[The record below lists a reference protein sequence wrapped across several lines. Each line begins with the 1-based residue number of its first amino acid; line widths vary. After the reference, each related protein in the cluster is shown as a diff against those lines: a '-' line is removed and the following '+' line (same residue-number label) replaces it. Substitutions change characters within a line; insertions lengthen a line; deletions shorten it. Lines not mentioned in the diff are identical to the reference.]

1 MPIFD
6 YKGEDARPLL
16 SDAWGLA
23 AYTGI
28 QSFASEGALPIA
40 NPLLNITYGTTAAP
54 PDGWREIPAGA
65 LGIGPEH
72 VDFLGFIKGD
82 GPTLQGLQTS
92 QAKIW
97 GEYDAAGKLIKIS
110 LVLAPTNNATDVIDY
125 PAMINGS
132 YIHAFDYVLEALQAY
147 TQAQGLTG
155 KDVLVTGYSLG
166 AGATDDMFALKDTD
180 WNGFYAQSD
189 YLAAEVPK
197 IVDRPGIF
205 NIGFE
210 NDVVYRA
217 AGDAESVSDALDTIL
232 LPNDPKFDTTVDNLI
247 LFDDAYA
254 SPLWPYGIFSIPNL
268 TGWISHLEGVF
279 LNIVDKIG
287 NSSFY
292 DYIEQDSVILVSYL
306 SAATRKLTW
315 VYDRATP
322 TSDHFGDPAFLIGT
336 QFDDRLQ
343 DGRSDDFLD
352 GFAGID
358 RFRLSTGTDV
368 VAAGA
373 GVDIAD
379 LRGSVQQYDAMRTAD
394 GTLFLFDR
402 TGQYGLKELHDIER
416 VTFTGT
422 LLTTFRLGDSGLDG
436 GTGRQFAYAAHQEG
450 GAAADLLSGGKDIDR
465 LFGLGGNDRLLGQA
479 GDDLL
484 HGGGGV
490 DRLGGGLGNDSLY
503 GGAGNDFLRGDA
515 GDDTLNGGVGSDHFE
530 FRTGVIGHDVVTDFN
545 RHESGHDSLVFAPN
559 LFASA
564 ADVLAAARQ
573 VGDSTV
579 IAFGNASVTLLHVTL
594 GELTAADILLA

>member
-54 PDGWREIPAGA
+54 PDGWREIPASA

-72 VDFLGFIKGD
+72 VDFLGFIMGD

-97 GEYDAAGKLIKIS
+97 GEYDDAGKLIKIS

-125 PAMINGS
+125 PAMITGE
-132 YIHAFDYVLEALQAY
+132 YIHAFDYLLEALQAY

-166 AGATDDMFALKDTD
+166 AGATNDMFALKDTD

-217 AGDAESVSDALDTIL
+217 AGDAENVSDALDTIL
-232 LPNDPKFDTTVDNLI
+232 FPNDPKFNTTVDNLI

-279 LNIVDKIG
+279 INIVDKIG

-292 DYIEQDSVILVSYL
+292 EYIEQDSVILVSHL
-306 SAATRKLTW
+306 TAPTRAITW

-322 TSDHFGDPAFLIGT
+322 TSDHFGDPGFLIGT
-336 QFDDRLQ
+336 EFADRLQ

-352 GFAGID
+352 GFAGSD
-358 RFRLSTGTDV
+358 RFRLSTGTDTV
-368 VAAGA
+368 AGGEGTDAVDLAGAAG
-373 GVDIAD
+373 
-379 LRGSVQQYDAMRTAD
+379 QYDALRTAD
-394 GTLFLFDR
+394 GTLFLLDR
-402 TGQYGLKELHDIER
+402 TGVNGLKELHDVER
-416 VTFTGT
+416 VTFQGT
-422 LLTTFRLGDSGLDG
+422 LLTTYKVGATALDG
-436 GTGRQFAYAAHQEG
+436 GLLKQIAYVAHQD
-450 GAAADLLSGGKDIDR
+450 GAAGADTLNGTAATDR
-465 LFGLGGNDRLLGQA
+465 LFGLAGNDRLSGQR

-484 HGGGGV
+484 HGGDGDDALVGSV
-490 DRLGGGLGNDSLY
+490 GNDTIY
-503 GGAGNDFLRGDA
+503 GGAGNDTLRGDA
-515 GDDTLNGGVGSDHFE
+515 GDDLLSGGVGGDRFVYRDAA
-530 FRTGVIGHDVVTDFN
+530 FGHDVISDFN
-545 RHESGHDSLVFAPN
+545 IHEHGHDLLVFSFDI
-559 LFASA
+559 FASA
-564 ADVLAAARQ
+564 GAVLAAAHQ
-573 VGDSTV
+573 QGDSVV
-579 IAFGNASVTLLHVTL
+579 IDTGGNSITLLH
-594 GELTAADILLA
+594 TALADFGTGDFLLA

>member
-54 PDGWREIPAGA
+54 PDGWREIPASA

-72 VDFLGFIKGD
+72 VDFLGFIMGD

-97 GEYDAAGKLIKIS
+97 GEYDGAGNLTKIS
-110 LVLAPTNNATDVIDY
+110 LVLAPTNNVTDVIDY
-125 PAMINGS
+125 PAMITGE
-132 YIHAFDYVLEALQAY
+132 YIHAFDYLIDALTAY
-147 TQAQGLTG
+147 TKAHGLTG

-180 WNGFYAQSD
+180 WGGFYAESD

-217 AGDAESVSDALDTIL
+217 AGDAESVGDALDTIL
-232 LPNDPKFDTTVDNLI
+232 FPNDPKFNTTVDNLI

-268 TGWISHLEGVF
+268 TGWISHIEGVF
-279 LNIVDKIG
+279 LNIVDKI
-287 NSSFY
+287 SASTFY
-292 DYIEQDSVILVSYL
+292 DSIEQDSVILVSHL
-306 SAATRKLTW
+306 TALTRPLTW

-336 QFDDRLQ
+336 QFTDRLQ

-352 GFAGID
+352 GFAGND
-358 RFRLSTGTDV
+358 RFRLSSGTDT
-368 VAAGA
+368 VAGGEGTDA
-373 GVDIAD
+373 AD
-379 LRGSVQQYDAMRTAD
+379 LAGSAGQYDALKTAD
-394 GTLFLFDR
+394 GTLFLLDR
-402 TGQYGLKELHDIER
+402 TGANGLKGLHDVER
-416 VTFTGT
+416 VTFQGT
-422 LLTTFRLGDSGLDG
+422 LLTTYKVEAGGLNGGIGKQVAYVAHQDG
-436 GTGRQFAYAAHQEG
+436 GAGVDALTGSAG
-450 GAAADLLSGGKDIDR
+450 DDR
-465 LFGLGGNDRLLGQA
+465 VFGLGGNDRLSGGRGL
-479 GDDLL
+479 DLL
-484 HGGGGV
+484 HGGDGDDALVGSV
-490 DRLGGGLGNDSLY
+490 GNDTIY
-503 GGAGNDFLRGDA
+503 GGAGNDTLRGDT
-515 GDDTLNGGVGSDHFE
+515 GNDVLSGGVGSDRFV
-530 FRTGVIGHDVVTDFN
+530 FRGPGFGNDVVGDFNIHEHGHDL
-545 RHESGHDSLVFAPN
+545 LVFSAD
-559 LFASA
+559 LFASTA
-564 ADVLAAARQ
+564 AVLAAAHQ
-573 VGDSTV
+573 QDDNVVIGVGTD
-579 IAFGNASVTLLHVTL
+579 SVTLIHTQLADL
-594 GELTAADILLA
+594 GAGDLLLA